1 MNKVMKAVAI
11 VGNLAEVIIAS
22 TMMAEFIGKLRG
34 NKTTSSIN
42 MDGDNNPQPDQPIAA

>member
-22 TMMAEFIGKLRG
+22 AMMAEFIGKLRG
-34 NKTTSSIN
+34 NKTTSIN